1 MFWAGPPKKKEVIMI
16 AVRKIIP
23 MISLGV
29 LFLLCFGGTA
39 EAETST
45 LMDQQSVAL
54 TIYNSN
60 VGVVKET
67 RLVNLPQGIQTLRF
81 TDVPGRIDP
90 ATVNL
95 KSLIEAAGVRVLE
108 QNFEYDLVSQQRLLE
123 KFVGQ
128 KVDLVWL
135 NPDTKKEET
144 VEATLLSTQGGNIFQ
159 IGDKVSLGHPGRIV
173 LSKIPEGLSL
183 KPALLWLL
191 ENKLAGAQRLE
202 VTYLTSGVNWKADYL
217 AILNPADTQLDLTGS
232 VTIENRSGAGYRNA
246 VLRLVAGDVQRVRE
260 EKIPDRAA
268 PRMAAAPM
276 EAASQF
282 KEESF
287 FEYHLYTLDRGTTLR
302 DNQTKQLLLFNSPQ
316 VPVSKLY
323 LLQGQPHYYWS
334 RYDLRGQKPKVGVF
348 LEMVNRQE
356 NRLGMPLP
364 KGTVRV
370 YKADQD
376 GTLQFAGED
385 RIDHTPKNEKFKV
398 KIGEVFDVA
407 AERVQTDFKQLETRL
422 HETAFEVTLRNQ
434 KSEDIRVLVEEPIP
448 GSWEMI
454 SNTHSYEKIQ
464 ANLIRFIVPVAK
476 GQEVKVRYKVRVRY

>member
-1 MFWAGPPKKKEVIMI
+1 MAWAGPPKKKEVIMF

-23 MISLGV
+23 MIPLGV
-29 LFLLCFGGTA
+29 LFLLCIGGTA

-45 LMDQQSVAL
+45 LKDQQSVAL

-67 RLVNLPQGIQTLRF
+67 RLVNLPQGILTLRF
-81 TDVPGRIDP
+81 TDVPGRIAP

-95 KSLIEAAGVRVLE
+95 KSLVEAAGLRVLE
-108 QNFEYDLVSQQRLLE
+108 QNFEYDLVSQQKLLE

-159 IGDKVSLGHPGRIV
+159 IGDRVSLGHPGRIV

-183 KPALLWLL
+183 QPAIFWLL

-202 VTYLTSGVNWKADYL
+202 VTYLTSGINWKADYL

-232 VTIENRSGAGYRNA
+232 VTIENRSGTGYRNA
-246 VLRLVAGDVQRVRE
+246 VLRLVAGDIQRVRE
-260 EKIPDRAA
+260 EMVPDRAA
-268 PRMAAAPM
+268 PRMAAALK
-276 EAASQF
+276 EAAPQF

-302 DNQTKQLLLFNSPQ
+302 DNQTKQLPLFNAPQ

-334 RYDLRGQKPKVGVF
+334 RYDLRGQKPRVGVF

-385 RIDHTPKNEKFKV
+385 RIDHTPRNEKFKV

-422 HETAFEVTLRNQ
+422 HEATLEVTLRNQ

-448 GSWEMI
+448 GAWEMI
-454 SNTHSYEKIQ
+454 SNTHPYEKIQ
-464 ANLIRFIVPVAK
+464 ANLIRFLVPVAK

>member
-1 MFWAGPPKKKEVIMI
+1 MSFTF
-16 AVRKIIP
+16 RKIIP
-23 MISLGV
+23 MISFWV
-29 LFLLCFGGTA
+29 LFLPWIVGTA
-39 EAETST
+39 ESETST
-45 LMDQQSVAL
+45 LKEQQSVAL

-95 KSLIEAAGVRVLE
+95 KSLVEAASVRILE
-108 QNFEYDLVSQQRLLE
+108 QNFEYDLVSQQKLLE

-144 VEATLLSTQGGNIFQ
+144 VEATLLSIQGGNIFQ
-159 IGDKVSLGHPGRIV
+159 IGDRISLGHPGRIV

-183 KPALLWLL
+183 RPALFWLL

-202 VTYLTSGVNWKADYL
+202 VTYLTSGINWKADYL

-246 VLRLVAGDVQRVRE
+246 VLRLVAGDIQRVRE
-260 EKIPDRAA
+260 EKVPDRAA
-268 PRMAAAPM
+268 PRMAAAAM
-276 EAASQF
+276 EAAPQF

-302 DNQTKQLLLFNSPQ
+302 DNQTKQLLLFNAPQ

-323 LLQGQPHYYWS
+323 LLQGQPHYYGS
-334 RYDLRGQKPKVGVF
+334 RYDLRGQKPRVGVF

-385 RIDHTPKNEKFKV
+385 RIDHTPRNEKFKV

-407 AERVQTDFKQLETRL
+407 AERVQTDFKQLETKL

-434 KSEDIRVLVEEPIP
+434 KNEDIRVLVEEPIP

-454 SNTHSYEKIQ
+454 SNTHPYEKIQ
-464 ANLIRFIVPVAK
+464 ANLIRFIVPVGK

>member
-1 MFWAGPPKKKEVIMI
+1 MPFGF
-16 AVRKIIP
+16 RKILPIFF
-23 MISLGV
+23 LWV
-29 LFLLCFGGTA
+29 LFPLWIAGIA

-45 LMDQQSVAL
+45 LKDQQSVAL

-60 VGVVKET
+60 AGVVKEI

-90 ATVNL
+90 ATTHL
-95 KSLIEAAGVRVLE
+95 KSLVEAAGLRVLE
-108 QNFEYDLVSQQRLLE
+108 QNFEYDLVNQKKLLE

-128 KVDLVWL
+128 RVDLVWL

-144 VEATLLSTQGGNIFQ
+144 VEAILLSTQGGNIFQ
-159 IGDKVSLGHPGRIV
+159 IGDRISLGHPGRIV

-183 KPALLWLL
+183 HPALFWLL
-191 ENKLAGAQRLE
+191 ENKLAGPQRLE
-202 VTYLTSGVNWKADYL
+202 VTYLTSGINWKADYL
-217 AILNPADTQLDLTGS
+217 AILNSADTRLDLTGS
-232 VTIENRSGAGYRNA
+232 VTIENRSGASYRNA
-246 VLRLVAGDVQRVRE
+246 ILRLVAGDIQRVRE
-260 EKIPDRAA
+260 EKIPERAA
-268 PRMAAAPM
+268 PRMAVAAM
-276 EAASQF
+276 EAAPQF
-282 KEESF
+282 QEESF

-302 DNQTKQLLLFNSPQ
+302 DNQTKQLLMFNAPQ

-334 RYDLRGQKPKVGVF
+334 RYDLRGQKPRVGVF

-370 YKADQD
+370 YKADQE

-385 RIDHTPKNEKFKV
+385 RIDHTPRNEKFKL
-398 KIGEVFDVA
+398 KIGDVFDVA
-407 AERVQTDFKQLETRL
+407 AERIQTDFKQLETRL
-422 HETAFEVTLRNQ
+422 NEATFEVTLRNQ
-434 KSEDIRVLVEEPIP
+434 KSEDIQVLVEEPIP

-464 ANLIRFIVPVAK
+464 ANLIRFIVPVAR

>member
-1 MFWAGPPKKKEVIMI
+1 MSFAFKKSK
-16 AVRKIIP
+16 P
-23 MISLGV
+23 MICLPF
-29 LFLLCFGGTA
+29 LFFLWMGGTA

-45 LMDQQSVAL
+45 IKDQQSVAL

-60 VGVVKET
+60 MGVVKET

-95 KSLIEAAGVRVLE
+95 KSMVEAAGLRVLE
-108 QNFEYDLVSQQRLLE
+108 QNFEYDLVSQQKLLE

-135 NPDTKKEET
+135 NPESKKEET

-159 IGDKVSLGHPGRIV
+159 IGDRISLGHPGRIV

-183 KPALLWLL
+183 QPALFWLL

-202 VTYLTSGVNWKADYL
+202 VTYVTSGINWKADYL
-217 AILNPADTQLDLTGS
+217 AILNPAETQVSLTGS
-232 VTIENRSGAGYRNA
+232 VTIENRSGASYRNA
-246 VLRLVAGDVQRVRE
+246 VLRLVAGEVQRVRE
-260 EKIPDRAA
+260 EKTPDRA
-268 PRMAAAPM
+268 PSRMAVASM
-276 EAASQF
+276 EAAPQF

-287 FEYHLYTLDRGTTLR
+287 FEYHLYTLDRGTTIGE
-302 DNQTKQLLLFNSPQ
+302 NQIKQLLLFNAPQ
-316 VPVSKLY
+316 VPVSKMY
-323 LLQGQPHYYWS
+323 LLQGQPYYYWS
-334 RYDLRGQKPKVGVF
+334 RHDLRGQKPRVGVF

-364 KGTVRV
+364 KGTLRV
-370 YKADQD
+370 YKADQE

-385 RIDHTPKNEKFKV
+385 RVDHTPRNEKFKV

-407 AERVQTDFKQLETRL
+407 AERVQTDFKQLDPRL
-422 HETAFEVTLRNQ
+422 HESTFEVTLRNR
-434 KSEDIRVLVEEPIP
+434 KNEDIRILVEEPIP
-448 GSWEMI
+448 GTWEMV
-454 SNTHSYEKIQ
+454 SNTHSYERVQ

>member
-1 MFWAGPPKKKEVIMI
+1 MI
-16 AVRKIIP
+16 AFRKIMP
-23 MISLGV
+23 MISLAV
-29 LFLLCFGGTA
+29 FALLCMGGTT
-39 EAETST
+39 EAETSS
-45 LMDQQSVAL
+45 LKDQQSVAL

-60 VGVVKET
+60 LGVVKET
-67 RLVNLPQGIQTLRF
+67 RLVNLPQGILTLRF

-95 KSLIEAAGVRVLE
+95 KSLVEAASLRVLE
-108 QNFEYDLVSQQRLLE
+108 QNFEYDLVSQQKLLE

-135 NPDTKKEET
+135 NPDTKKEEA

-159 IGDKVSLGHPGRIV
+159 IGDKISLGHPGRIV

-183 KPALLWLL
+183 KPALFWLL
-191 ENKLAGAQRLE
+191 DNKLAGAQRLE
-202 VTYLTSGVNWKADYL
+202 VTYLTSGINWKADYL
-217 AILNPADTQLDLTGS
+217 AILNPADTLLDLTGS

-246 VLRLVAGDVQRVRE
+246 VLRLVAGDVRRVRE
-260 EKIPDRAA
+260 EKMPDRAA
-268 PRMAAAPM
+268 PRMAAAAM
-276 EAASQF
+276 EATPQF

-302 DNQTKQLLLFNSPQ
+302 DNQTKQLLLFNALQ
-316 VPVSKLY
+316 VAVSKLY
-323 LLQGQPHYYWS
+323 LLQGQSHYYGA
-334 RYDLRGQKPKVGVF
+334 RYDLRGQKARVGVF
-348 LEMVNRQE
+348 LEIVNRQE

-364 KGTVRV
+364 KGTFRV
-370 YKADQD
+370 FKADPD

-385 RIDHTPKNEKFKV
+385 RIDHTPKNEKFKI
-398 KIGEVFDVA
+398 KIGDAFDVA
-407 AERVQTDFKQLETRL
+407 AERVQTDFKQLETRV
-422 HETAFEVTLRNQ
+422 HESTFEVTLRNQ

-448 GSWEMI
+448 GAWEMI